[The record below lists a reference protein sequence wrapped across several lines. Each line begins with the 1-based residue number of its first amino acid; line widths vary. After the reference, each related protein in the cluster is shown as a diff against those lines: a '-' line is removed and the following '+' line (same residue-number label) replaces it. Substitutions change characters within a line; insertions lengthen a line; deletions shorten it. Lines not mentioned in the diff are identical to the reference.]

1 MRLRENEVA
10 YLRLVMDN
18 ESGDTVRACV
28 STDNQ
33 WRIHP
38 DDLPEDVIGIWQD
51 ILQSMVAIEAST
63 QVGYMPVPRLRHAY
77 AALSLYPGSQL
88 VTWRGKAAY
97 ERQMRA
103 DAELPDHQRKMY

>member
-1 MRLRENEVA
+1 MRLRRDEVA
-10 YLRLVMDN
+10 YLRLALTG
-18 ESGDTVRACV
+18 EGGDMTRACV
-28 STDNQ
+28 SSDNQ

-38 DDLPEDVIGIWQD
+38 DDMDGDVLELWQD
-51 ILQSMVAIEAST
+51 ILHDLVDIET
-63 QVGYMPVPRLRHAY
+63 RRDIGYQPVPRLKHA
-77 AALSLYPGSQL
+77 AAAQRLYPGSQL